1 MISKVWVTSTITHR
15 PRVRRLGRLL
25 CAWGAVVAFLFSP
38 RAEAVAKPRA
48 ILANFTGPNAEE
60 MRTAVARAL
69 SRQIDLVTDLEP
81 VPKIHGR
88 VFKQGGKWSLRL
100 AVRDA
105 KGAVLAD
112 ETYGLTEQ
120 RLYRS
125 MPVEMADVVEKA
137 GTEGGAAAAVAP
149 WDEQVFVGATI
160 GVSQRTF
167 KLTKADPAGAALPAY
182 AGSNPVLRLSV
193 LAHPATWLDLRNG
206 IVRAIGLALLYEA
219 GPKVESKVE
228 GQNGAAAATYQA
240 GSSQYEASLFYRLVL
255 GSDTVIR
262 PRVGLG
268 ARRFEIEG
276 MAGPPIPTVEYSY
289 KTFGVDADVPLP
301 LLERK
306 LGLVAGGQYMMLD
319 GLQGVSQFAKTAK
332 GSAYGFF
339 GGARYRL
346 PYRVEA
352 AVLYE
357 MQSFS
362 VEFAGAPAGGGGT
375 ARSGADQVSII
386 GARMAIGY

>member
-1 MISKVWVTSTITHR
+1 MTSTFTRR
-15 PRVRRLGRLL
+15 PRTRRLGRIL
-25 CAWGAVVAFLFSP
+25 CAWGAVVAFFFSP
-38 RAEAVAKPRA
+38 RAEAVAKPKA

-88 VFKQGGKWSLRL
+88 VFKQGGKWALRL
-100 AVRDA
+100 AVRDP

-112 ETYGLTEQ
+112 ETYGLNEQ

-137 GTEGGAAAAVAP
+137 GNDGGAMASAAP

-160 GVSQRTF
+160 GASQRTF

-206 IVRAIGLALLYEA
+206 ILRSIGLQLLYEA

-240 GSSQYEASLFYRLVL
+240 GSSQWEAGLFYRFVL
-255 GSDTVIR
+255 GADNVIR

-268 ARRFEIEG
+268 AKRFEIEG
-276 MAGPPIPTVEYSY
+276 MTGPPIPTVEYSY

-306 LGLVAGGQYMMLD
+306 IGLIAGGQYMMMD
-319 GLQGVSQFAKTAK
+319 GLTGVSQFAKTAK
-332 GSAYGFF
+332 GTAYGFF
-339 GGARYRL
+339 GGLRYRL
-346 PYRVEA
+346 PYRIEA
-352 AVLYE
+352 AALYE
-357 MQSFS
+357 MQSYS
-362 VEFAGAPAGGGGT
+362 VEFAGAPTNGGGT
-375 ARSGADQVSII
+375 AKSGADSVSII